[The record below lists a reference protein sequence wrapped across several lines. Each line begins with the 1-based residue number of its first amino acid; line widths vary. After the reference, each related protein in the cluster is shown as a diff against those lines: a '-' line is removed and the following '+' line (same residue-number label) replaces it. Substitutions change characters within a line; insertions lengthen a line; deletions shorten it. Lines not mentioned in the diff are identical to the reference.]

1 MDVSLDF
8 IPQRIL
14 MTGFSGFVGS
24 HLVEGCRK
32 RYPGTHLFGL
42 STGSTRRPPLS
53 DRSDI
58 TPVAIDITDPE
69 QVSSVI
75 AETRPDLIFHLAAQS
90 SVATSWADPAAT
102 LRINALGTVYLLE
115 ALRAAHLSPRVL
127 LVGSGEQ
134 YGPVCPEDNPITEE
148 QPFRPVTPYGV
159 SKATQDLYGYQYYAA
174 YGLPVLRVRPFN
186 SFGPRQT
193 DAFVIAGF
201 AHQIARIEARQAEPV
216 LLVGNLQARRD
227 FLPIGDV
234 VQAYFAIAERG
245 EPGCAYNVG
254 SGRARSIREV
264 LDLLL
269 AAAKVE
275 IAVRE
280 DPARMRPIDV
290 PLAVADISRL
300 RTTTGWEPTVNF
312 ESALRQTLDYWRETV
327 IPLRSR

>member
-1 MDVSLDF
+1 MDVPLDF

-14 MTGFSGFVGS
+14 ITGFSGFVGS

-32 RYPGTHLFGL
+32 RYPGAHLFGL
-42 STGSTRRPPLS
+42 STGSTRRPPLP
-53 DRSDI
+53 DMSDI
-58 TPVAIDITDPE
+58 TPLAIDITDPE
-69 QVSSVI
+69 QVNSVI
-75 AETRPDLIFHLAAQS
+75 AEAQPDLIFHLAAQS

-134 YGPVCPEDNPITEE
+134 YGLIRPEDNPITEE
-148 QPFRPVTPYGV
+148 QAFRPVTPYGV

-174 YGLPVLRVRPFN
+174 YDLPILRVRPFN

-201 AHQIARIEARQAEPV
+201 ARQIALIEARQAEPV
-216 LLVGNLQARRD
+216 LFVGNLQARRD
-227 FLPIGDV
+227 FLPIEDV
-234 VQAYFAIAERG
+234 VQAYLAIAQRG
-245 EPGCAYNVG
+245 QPGDAYNVG
-254 SGRARSIREV
+254 SGQARSIREI

-269 AAAKVE
+269 SYAKRA
-275 IAVRE
+275 IQVRE

-290 PLAVADISRL
+290 PLAVADIFRL
-300 RTTTGWEPTVNF
+300 RATTGWKPMVNF
-312 ESALRQTLDYWRETV
+312 ESALRQTLDYWREII
-327 IPLRSR
+327 IPARSR